1 MTASSLLAP
10 WPDTEP
16 PASSLG
22 PIRRFAV
29 ALRSAAA
36 IRRTRMRLSDLD
48 DRTLKDIGL
57 HRSEIVSVAYAAT
70 REASGRLRG

>member
-1 MTASSLLAP
+1 MAASSLLAP
-10 WPDTEP
+10 WPRTEP
-16 PASSLG
+16 RPSSLG
-22 PIRRFAV
+22 PIRRFAA

-57 HRSEIVSVAYAAT
+57 HRSEIVSVAYDAT
-70 REASGRLRG
+70 RTAGGRLRG